1 MSEAELHLLR
11 ARLIGGQLNK
21 ARRGELWLRAPLG
34 YVHDES
40 GRMVLDPDEQVQAA
54 VRLLFETFHRSG
66 SAEAVVRH
74 FHQEGIRWPR
84 RLSHGVRKGEIIW
97 VELEHSR
104 VLNLLHNPRYTGSYV
119 YGRTRQRKAG
129 VGGEVHWRKLPREE
143 WKVFIP
149 NLHPAYLSWEQYE
162 SNQRKLLENANG
174 YGPDRKKSPPREG
187 AALLQGLVLCGI
199 CGQRMT
205 VRYTTRQGRPSP
217 DYTCQRQGIQ
227 SVRPICQHIP
237 GTGLDEAVA

>member
-21 ARRGELWLRAPLG
+21 ARRGELWLRAPLD

-119 YGRTRQRKAG
+119 YGEPVNGKPEWAGRSIGESSLGKSGRSLSPTSIPRIFPGNNTRAIRG
-129 VGGEVHWRKLPREE
+129 N
-143 WKVFIP
+143 F
-149 NLHPAYLSWEQYE
+149 
-162 SNQRKLLENANG
+162 
-174 YGPDRKKSPPREG
+174 
-187 AALLQGLVLCGI
+187 
-199 CGQRMT
+199 
-205 VRYTTRQGRPSP
+205 
-217 DYTCQRQGIQ
+217 
-227 SVRPICQHIP
+227 
-237 GTGLDEAVA
+237 